1 MTVLSSVLLGKSTA
15 AIVTLSNWDWFKDW
29 KDKGVKKRGDDY
41 TEIKVLPTQLIPTK
55 NKFEKKMTKS
65 IRDFELS

>member
-1 MTVLSSVLLGKSTA
+1 MLQKLDFLGKSTA

-41 TEIKVLPTQLIPTK
+41 TEIKVLPCRHHRMVVPY
-55 NKFEKKMTKS
+55 
-65 IRDFELS
+65 